1 MRRISRVA
9 SIIMTGM
16 FSWFAALQ
24 YNDVDAALWIA
35 AYGIA
40 AVLSG
45 CDVVNSRSRFVAVPA
60 RLMAAIYGVWGLTLL
75 TQTRGQWWDGEIERE
90 VGGLIVSALW
100 MIILS
105 LFPRSMSRSD

>member
-9 SIIMTGM
+9 AIVMTGM
-16 FSWFAALQ
+16 FSWFVSLQ
-24 YNDVDAALWIA
+24 FNDVDAALWIA

-45 CDVVNSRSRFVAVPA
+45 CGAVTSLAPYAVVPA
-60 RLMAAIYGVWGLTLL
+60 RVMAFVYLVWALALL
-75 TQTRGQWWDGEIERE
+75 TQTHGQWWDGEIERE
-90 VGGLIVSALW
+90 VGGLLVSALW

-105 LFPRSMSRSD
+105 FFPRSMSRSD

>member
-45 CDVVNSRSRFVAVPA
+45 CDAVTSRSRFVVVPA